1 MTSLMEGVSTNLSR
15 IISRIVKRFRED
27 RLPRIFAIFLALI
40 IIAGITATL
49 FEKISGNSMYQT
61 IGDGLWWAVVTM
73 TTVGYG
79 DKTPVT
85 GLGRVLAVVIMFSGI
100 SFTALFTALVA
111 SYFVEKRIREGRGME
126 QIKWKQHI
134 VMCGWNSHAMKIVNK
149 LTENGE
155 KSKPLVLVNDLPEE
169 HIANI
174 LEAVKNADVKHVRG
188 DFVHE
193 GVLQRANVSEA
204 DIVIILADKH
214 TSKPE
219 SRPDDRTTLA
229 CFTARS
235 LNRHARICAEVESE
249 ENIAHLKRANVDTI
263 IYTEA
268 YNPFLIANAAIQPGV
283 TAAVQDLLSWE
294 FGHSIQQKKIPSQF
308 IEKRYL
314 ELFNHFKEKEKDL
327 LIGVVSEEEEGMG
340 LDDILSGDMSAID
353 RFIKKKFEGMEDVY
367 FTKRKRMHVKLNP
380 SDNYIIRPTDKAL
393 VIAKEKS

>member
-1 MTSLMEGVSTNLSR
+1 MISLMEGVA
-15 IISRIVKRFRED
+15 IAISRLISRTVKRFKED
-27 RLPRIFAIFLALI
+27 RLPRIFVIFLMVI
-40 IIAGITATL
+40 ITAGIVAAL
-49 FEKISGNSMYQT
+49 VEKISGNSMYQT
-61 IGDGLWWAVVTM
+61 IGDGLWWAFVTM

-85 GLGRVLAVVIMFSGI
+85 AVGRLLAIVIMFSGI

-126 QIKWKQHI
+126 QIKWKQHV

-149 LTENGE
+149 LTEDGE

-174 LEAVKNADVKHVRG
+174 LEATKKADVKHVRG

-193 GVLQRANVSEA
+193 GILQRANVSEA

-214 TSKPE
+214 SSKPE
-219 SRPDDRTTLA
+219 ARPDDRTTLA

-263 IYTEA
+263 VYTEA
-268 YNPFLIANAAIQPGV
+268 YNPFLIANAALQPGV
-283 TAAVQDLLSWE
+283 TVAVQDMLSWGY
-294 FGHSIQQKKIPSQF
+294 GHSIQQKKIPSHF
-308 IEKRYL
+308 VEKKYG
-314 ELFNHFKEKEKDL
+314 EVFNYFREKEKEL

-367 FTKRKRMHVKLNP
+367 FTKRKSLHVRLNP
-380 SDNYIIRPTDKAL
+380 SDDYIIRPNDKAL

>member
-1 MTSLMEGVSTNLSR
+1 MISLMEGILLT
-15 IISRIVKRFRED
+15 ISRLISRTVKRFKED
-27 RLPRIFAIFLALI
+27 RLPRIFVIFLMVI
-40 IIAGITATL
+40 ITAGIVAAL
-49 FEKISGNSMYQT
+49 VEKISGNSMYQT
-61 IGDGLWWAVVTM
+61 IGDGLWWAFVTM

-85 GLGRVLAVVIMFSGI
+85 AVGRLLAIVIMFSGI

-149 LTENGE
+149 LTEEGE

-174 LEAVKNADVKHVRG
+174 LEATKNADVKHVRG

-193 GVLQRANVSEA
+193 GILQRANVSEA

-214 TSKPE
+214 SSKPE
-219 SRPDDRTTLA
+219 ARPDDRTTLA

-235 LNRHARICAEVESE
+235 LNRHARICAE
-249 ENIAHLKRANVDTI
+249 
-263 IYTEA
+263 
-268 YNPFLIANAAIQPGV
+268 
-283 TAAVQDLLSWE
+283 
-294 FGHSIQQKKIPSQF
+294 
-308 IEKRYL
+308 
-314 ELFNHFKEKEKDL
+314 KEL

-367 FTKRKRMHVKLNP
+367 FTKRKSLHVKLNP
-380 SDNYIIRPTDKAL
+380 SDDYIIRPNDKAL